1 MDKNRKDLQN
11 CKIYQVRN
19 SVNDDLYIGGT
30 SQKLCKRMAIHR
42 QYSVSHTGLFYDEM
56 RRLGREQFYIE
67 LIEKCPCDSNEQLT
81 ARVQYYI
88 KERGTLNKVMKNE
101 QADSRHMI
109 SDLTVLVQ
117 DLSTRLLHVN
127 GKLESL
133 RNTDIPPP
141 ATLNEEDT
149 KTTTTTNEEIRL
161 VKNPIPLEE
170 RLNKLKDTDC
180 MTKDSQCLLYY
191 AISEYIPDNEDNEM
205 YVFDDP
211 DSIVIYFNARDIK
224 LTFEY
229 GTKWGTM
236 KQQINSAMATTTKE
250 GF

>member
-1 MDKNRKDLQN
+1 MNKNRKDLQN

-42 QYSVSHTGLFYDEM
+42 QYSVSHVGLFYDEM
-56 RRLGREQFYIE
+56 RRLGKEQLYIE
-67 LIEKCPCDSNEQLT
+67 LIEKYACASNEQLT
-81 ARVQYYI
+81 ARVQHHI

-149 KTTTTTNEEIRL
+149 KTTTTTNE
-161 VKNPIPLEE
+161 
-170 RLNKLKDTDC
+170 
-180 MTKDSQCLLYY
+180 
-191 AISEYIPDNEDNEM
+191 
-205 YVFDDP
+205 
-211 DSIVIYFNARDIK
+211 
-224 LTFEY
+224 
-229 GTKWGTM
+229 
-236 KQQINSAMATTTKE
+236 
-250 GF
+250 

>member
-1 MDKNRKDLQN
+1 
-11 CKIYQVRN
+11 
-19 SVNDDLYIGGT
+19 
-30 SQKLCKRMAIHR
+30 MAIHR

-67 LIEKCPCDSNEQLT
+67 LIEKCPCESNEQLT

-127 GKLESL
+127 GKLETL
-133 RNTDIPPP
+133 RKTDTPPP
-141 ATLNEEDT
+141 ATLNEEAT

-229 GTKWGTM
+229 GTKWGIM
-236 KQQINSAMATTTKE
+236 KQQINSAMATTIKE

>member
-1 MDKNRKDLQN
+1 MDKNRKDLQK

-19 SVNDDLYIGGT
+19 SVNDDLYISGT
-30 SQKLCKRMAIHR
+30 SQKLSKRMAIHR

-56 RRLGREQFYIE
+56 RRLGKEQFYIE
-67 LIEKCPCDSNEQLT
+67 LIEDYPCDSNDQLT

-88 KERGTLNKVMKNE
+88 KERGTLNKVMNNE
-101 QADSRHMI
+101 QADSRHAI

-117 DLSTRLLHVN
+117 DLSTRLTHVN

-133 RNTDIPPP
+133 RNHTP

-149 KTTTTTNEEIRL
+149 KTTTTTTNEELIL

-180 MTKDSQCLLYY
+180 MTKDNQCLLYY
-191 AISEYIPDNEDNEM
+191 AISEYIPDNEDNETN
-205 YVFDDP
+205 VFEDP
-211 DSIVIYFNARDIK
+211 DSIEIYFNARDIK
-224 LTFEY
+224 LTFVN

-236 KQQINSAMATTTKE
+236 KQHMNSALATTIKE

>member
-1 MDKNRKDLQN
+1 
-11 CKIYQVRN
+11 
-19 SVNDDLYIGGT
+19 
-30 SQKLCKRMAIHR
+30 
-42 QYSVSHTGLFYDEM
+42 M

-149 KTTTTTNEEIRL
+149 KTTTTTNEEIIL

-224 LTFEY
+224 LTFEH

-236 KQQINSAMATTTKE
+236 KQQINSALATTIKE

>member
-1 MDKNRKDLQN
+1 M
-11 CKIYQVRN
+11 
-19 SVNDDLYIGGT
+19 NDDLYIGGT

-88 KERGTLNKVMKNE
+88 KERGALNKVMKNE

-109 SDLTVLVQ
+109 SDLTVFVQ

-141 ATLNEEDT
+141 ATLNEEAT

-170 RLNKLKDTDC
+170 RLNKLKGIDC

-236 KQQINSAMATTTKE
+236 KQQLKSAMATTIKE